1 MMSTRQGLHIAG
13 VVRSPQLQ
21 YELTEAIAG
30 CDGPSLDLR
39 VGELK
44 SLGFELVRGAA
55 SPDLLLLDVDVDD
68 GADMDVLGQL
78 SSHAREAG
86 IPVVATAGDLG
97 PAAIRRL
104 LRRGVSDFITQPIDR
119 AEVLDALQIADHAGS
134 RERVAGPT
142 RGRIFTFSRAT
153 GGAGATTLAVNMAY
167 ALARPHRGTRAK
179 VCLLDLDL
187 HFGTVALQLD
197 LHPSVSLLDIA
208 RAPERLGP
216 ALFAASLVEHRS
228 GLRMLAAPGAP
239 MWRQSLKPATVETL
253 LKLARAEFDY
263 VIVDLPVALTP
274 WTGTVLSH
282 SDLVYLVTQLN
293 VPAVHQLRRL
303 LDAIEE
309 LGLHDL
315 PVQLVLNRVQGSL
328 WGTGVRRRQAEKALG
343 RKFDY
348 HIADQFDVLI
358 DAANRGTP
366 VLDIRRFSRFGRQ
379 LRAMLNRSLR
389 EVAARPGLT
398 AAPAR

>member
-21 YELTEAIAG
+21 YELTETIAS
-30 CDGPSLDLR
+30 CDGLSLDLR

-44 SLGFELVRGAA
+44 SLGFDLVRGAA
-55 SPDLLLLDVDVDD
+55 NPGLLLLDVDVDD
-68 GADMDVLGQL
+68 GADMDVLGRL
-78 SSHAREAG
+78 SSHARDAG

-97 PAAIRRL
+97 PAGIRRL
-104 LRRGVSDFITQPIDR
+104 LRRGVSDFIAQPIDR
-119 AEVLDALQIADHAGS
+119 AEVLDALQIADQGAP
-134 RERVAGPT
+134 RQYVAGPP

-153 GGAGATTLAVNMAY
+153 GGAGATTLAVNLAY
-167 ALARPHRGTRAK
+167 ALARPHRGTQPK
-179 VCLLDLDL
+179 VCLIDLDL

-197 LHPSVSLLDIA
+197 LRPGVSLLDIA

-216 ALFAASLVEHRS
+216 ALFTASLVEHRS
-228 GLRMLAAPGAP
+228 GLRVLTAPGAL
-239 MWRQSLKPATVETL
+239 MWRESLRPATVETL
-253 LKLARAEFDY
+253 LELARGEFDY
-263 VIVDLPVALTP
+263 VILDLPVALTP
-274 WTGTVLSH
+274 WTETVLRH

-309 LGLHDL
+309 FGLQDL
-315 PVQLVLNRVQGSL
+315 AAQLVLNRVQGSL

-366 VLDIRRFSRFGRQ
+366 ALDVRRFSRFARQ
-379 LRAMLNRSLR
+379 LRAMLRRSLR
-389 EVAARPGLT
+389 ELGVSAT
-398 AAPAR
+398 AAPAG

>member
-1 MMSTRQGLHIAG
+1 MSTRQEIHIAG

-21 YELTEAIAG
+21 YELTETIAG

-44 SLGFELVRGAA
+44 SLGFELVRGAP

-68 GADMDVLGQL
+68 GADMHVLGQL
-78 SSHAREAG
+78 SVQARDAG
-86 IPVVATAGDLG
+86 IPIVATAGDLG
-97 PAAIRRL
+97 PAAFRRL
-104 LRRGVSDFITQPIDR
+104 LRRGISDFIPQPIDR
-119 AEVLDALQIADHAGS
+119 AEVLDALQITESAAP
-134 RERVAGPT
+134 RPRVAGPA

-167 ALARPHRGTRAK
+167 ALARPHRRTRAK

-197 LHPSVSLLDIA
+197 LRPSVSLLDIA

-216 ALFAASLVEHRS
+216 ALFAASLIEHRS
-228 GLRMLAAPGAP
+228 GLRVLTAPSAP
-239 MWRQSLKPATVETL
+239 MWLESLKPPVVRTL
-253 LKLARAEFDY
+253 LELARAEFDY

-274 WTGTVLSH
+274 WTETVLSH
-282 SDLVYLVTQLN
+282 SDMVYLVTQLN

-328 WGTGVRRRQAEKALG
+328 WGSGVRRRQAEKALG
-343 RKFDY
+343 RRFDY

-366 VLDIRRFSRFGRQ
+366 VLDARRFSRFGRQ

-389 EVAARPGLT
+389 EVVARHAA
-398 AAPAR
+398 AAP